1 MGLASQKFFN
11 AADGCWY
18 EIKPT
23 RLENDRWITVH
34 PNKENPDDYRRLKVE
49 DGETAEQAVERKY
62 GDRQE
67 ELFDKK
73 TDLGKTDYKKDT
85 KTSEEREEER
95 TQQEKDK
102 ADDKKRTDA
111 YKKAL
116 KEKDAEDANL
126 SWSEFQSKHPDVSYE
141 DYMSHHNYE
150 KEKKAKEKQ
159 AQEKKQENHPFGD
172 DVEVKH
178 TSGFFASTKG
188 RDIYKNKNG
197 QVEVETFGSD
207 GEEKYMVNPVGGSV
221 RYFSTKSGMEKY
233 VNKFLNPKAEEAKE
247 VKDLESARAKYQ
259 ETKKKYEEAD
269 SKKWHSEGAEWAR
282 AVIDSEKYKKELTK
296 DRRDYAES
304 IMGNFESQGRSA
316 YEEKQDARR
325 ERFEELSDR
334 YAKQSANINKAVSD
348 HLGVIPFGQPI
359 IGQRDRNYRDKWF
372 NKIGQAVE
380 ADKKADYYADRA
392 ESVGKAGIS
401 ADDAN
406 AIQKLAEK
414 YKHTVDSAE
423 RRRIIDR
430 VISIHETGLKNKEIQ
445 AKQESGNYTNPYAD
459 LGFSVDRNTDINRL
473 QLKFDGKPD
482 EATRSILKSNGF
494 RWSPREGAWQRQ
506 LGSSADSALNWV
518 AQKLRDK

>member
-1 MGLASQKFFN
+1 MGLAGQKFYN
-11 AADGCWY
+11 ATDGCWY
-18 EIKPT
+18 EVKPT

-49 DGETAEQAVERKY
+49 DGETSKEAVDRKY
-62 GDRQE
+62 GK
-67 ELFDKK
+67 DKK
-73 TDLGKTDYKKDT
+73 
-85 KTSEEREEER
+85 E
-95 TQQEKDK
+95 
-102 ADDKKRTDA
+102 
-111 YKKAL
+111 
-116 KEKDAEDANL
+116 
-126 SWSEFQSKHPDVSYE
+126 P
-141 DYMSHHNYE
+141 E
-150 KEKKAKEKQ
+150 KETEVKQEPKKEETQTPKTE
-159 AQEKKQENHPFGD
+159 EKKEEPKKEVNHPFGE

-178 TSGFFASTKG
+178 SDRGFFASSKG

-197 QVEVETFGSD
+197 QVEVETFGTD
-207 GEEKYMVNPVGGSV
+207 GEEKYMVNPVGGNV

-233 VNKFLNPKAEEAKE
+233 VNKFLNPKAEEPKE
-247 VKDLESARAKYQ
+247 VQNLESARAKYQ
-259 ETKKKYEEAD
+259 ETKKKFEEAD
-269 SKKWHSEGAEWAR
+269 SKRWHTEDAEWAK
-282 AVIDSEKYKKELTK
+282 AVVDAEKYKKELTK

-334 YAKQSANINKAVSD
+334 YAKQSESINKAVSD
-348 HLGVIPFGQPI
+348 HLGAIPFGQPI

-372 NKIGQAVE
+372 NKIGKAVE
-380 ADKKADYYADRA
+380 ADHKADYYANRA

-414 YKHTVDSAE
+414 YKRTVDSAE

-430 VISIHETGLKNKEIQ
+430 VISIHETGLKNQEIK
-445 AKQESGNYTNPYAD
+445 AKQESGSYTNPYAD

-506 LGSSADSALNWV
+506 LGSSADSALNWI
-518 AQKLRDK
+518 AKKLREK